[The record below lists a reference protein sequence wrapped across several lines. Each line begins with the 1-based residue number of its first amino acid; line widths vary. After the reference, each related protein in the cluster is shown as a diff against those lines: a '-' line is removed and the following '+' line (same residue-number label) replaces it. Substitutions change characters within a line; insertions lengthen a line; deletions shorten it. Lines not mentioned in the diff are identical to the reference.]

1 MRKLQCRVC
10 GFKAHD
16 LAEHVRQAHNL
27 DPADYESQYNH
38 KIKGQMATDGWRKKD
53 VVYPPEGAIDE
64 VEKLS
69 PRKPAVKID
78 PDLFLPDLKLKDEII
93 KCLEDGD
100 NIILVGPKGC
110 GKTTLIKKLAEEMLT
125 DKQKLFRTK
134 FFPDMTPPD
143 LVGHPIITPERLI
156 GYSYGIL
163 PRAMNPKQC
172 GLEDIEDGWLHI
184 DELDAGSPRIHFTL
198 FGVLEDDRNLYIHD
212 VTEEITA
219 TKNFRIIAT
228 ANTKGYDDT
237 GRYIRGIQDAA
248 FQDRWTIFEV
258 DYTPHEKQL
267 LMEKIGVDEDLA
279 DKMMALT
286 KDVRAGAEEG
296 EINTT
301 LSTRGL
307 FRWGQKILRFGLE
320 IGTQIALLNPL
331 QEQDKETYTGLVDRH
346 LDITFETV

>member
-1 MRKLQCRVC
+1 
-10 GFKAHD
+10 
-16 LAEHVRQAHNL
+16 
-27 DPADYESQYNH
+27 
-38 KIKGQMATDGWRKKD
+38 
-53 VVYPPEGAIDE
+53 
-64 VEKLS
+64 
-69 PRKPAVKID
+69 
-78 PDLFLPDLKLKDEII
+78 
-93 KCLEDGD
+93 
-100 NIILVGPKGC
+100 
-110 GKTTLIKKLAEEMLT
+110 
-125 DKQKLFRTK
+125 
-134 FFPDMTPPD
+134 
-143 LVGHPIITPERLI
+143 
-156 GYSYGIL
+156 
-163 PRAMNPKQC
+163 MNPKQC